1 MGWGADRL
9 RPASRALARGSIQPN
24 RQPRSRPKL
33 ALFTITSLRDDHDPR
48 FKGVASTLLVDNT
61 TYSISSVLG
70 IYCGRPPALQAECR
84 ASVLLDISSTSPRA
98 EPVTMAS
105 SSPYPFATAP
115 DVIRAHQ
122 KDSYFTGR
130 LTQELSDLFRRLRGA
145 RATHAAAPEL
155 RTAATLLYYVLTTLP
170 GNRTLGE
177 EYCDLVQVDGRDG
190 RLPAVDR
197 RAAYVAGSILLP
209 YVMGRFLPALRARLR
224 RLLERRIESL
234 KSQDK
239 SDSREARVW
248 DYVSRHISSLTSA
261 APFQAVVLALFYFSG
276 TYYELAK
283 RMLSF
288 RYVFTRTV
296 PDTPD
301 RAGYEL
307 LGVLLVVQLG
317 VQGYMHVSSNL
328 ADAVTPRERASF
340 ASGDVSLDH
349 DGSYNNNN
357 DLLLSGGQGT
367 QARIN
372 LAASTHTPAATTP
385 RFQLTDDKVMGFI
398 KGSQQRKCTL
408 CLDEMKDP
416 AATQCGHVFCWE
428 CIGDWVREKPECPL
442 CRREAMAQHILPLRV
457 M

>member
-1 MGWGADRL
+1 
-9 RPASRALARGSIQPN
+9 
-24 RQPRSRPKL
+24 
-33 ALFTITSLRDDHDPR
+33 
-48 FKGVASTLLVDNT
+48 
-61 TYSISSVLG
+61 
-70 IYCGRPPALQAECR
+70 
-84 ASVLLDISSTSPRA
+84 
-98 EPVTMAS
+98 MAS
-105 SSPYPFATAP
+105 STASPYPFATAP

-177 EYCDLVQVDGRDG
+177 EYCDLVQVDARDG

-209 YVMGRFLPALRARLR
+209 YLMGRLLPGLRARLR
-224 RLLERRIESL
+224 KLLERRLESL
-234 KSQDK
+234 RSQDK
-239 SDSREARVW
+239 SDSREARIW
-248 DYVSRHISSLTSA
+248 DYVSRHMTSLTSA
-261 APFQAVVLALFYFSG
+261 SPFQAVVLALFYFSG

-283 RMLSF
+283 RLLSF

-296 PDTPD
+296 PDSPD

-328 ADAVTPRERASF
+328 ADAIAPRERASF

-367 QARIN
+367 QARID

-385 RFQLTDDKVMGFI
+385 RFELTDDKVMGFI
-398 KGSQQRKCTL
+398 KGGQQRKCTL